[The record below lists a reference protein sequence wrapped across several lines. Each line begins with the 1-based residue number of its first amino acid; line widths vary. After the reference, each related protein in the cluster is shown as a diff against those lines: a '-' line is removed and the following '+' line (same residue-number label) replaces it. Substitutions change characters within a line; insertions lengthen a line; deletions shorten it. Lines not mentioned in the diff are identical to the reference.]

1 MAGDDGI
8 YVVGAGLAGLA
19 CAHHLLDHG
28 VNATVLEAADG
39 VGGRVRTDVV
49 DGFLLDRGF
58 QMLLTAYPEAK
69 GLLDYRALE
78 LHPFSTAALIRMDGR
93 FVKVT
98 DPFRRP
104 LAALSALLA
113 PVGSIRD
120 KLRLARLRR
129 RALREDLATMLARPE
144 APTGGALAWYGFSP
158 TIVERLFRPL
168 FAGVLMDPGLDAS
181 SRMFELALRMLA
193 VGRAAIP
200 SRGMAAIPEQL
211 AAALPGG
218 VHLRRAATKVE
229 RGKLTLAGGELLRP
243 AAVVVATDG
252 PSASWLLGE
261 RVLAPPGSMPA
272 TCLYFAT
279 EHPPLDEPILVL
291 NGEGAGP
298 VSHCCVPSAVSP
310 TYAPA
315 GGHLVSVSVLGAVAP
330 GEELER
336 AVVGQLADWFGSGVL
351 VFMVAVT
358 ALAAWWLW
366 RFVKAKLRWRPQV
379 RVVQMWTAPP
389 GPRREVAFLRREL
402 AEAITSTPDAELRL
416 LAAEPDQREVA
427 RLLPAAGERVDD
439 VTRAARAIRRAASAG
454 LGAQS
459 AADLRALSADVERE
473 VSAVAAG
480 VQRLL
485 TTASG

>member
-158 TIVERLFRPL
+158 AIVERLFRPL

-351 VFMVAVT
+351 GWDLLGTYRIEHAQPAQPVGALDPPERPVRLEPGLYLCGDHRDNASING
-358 ALAAWWLW
+358 ALAS
-366 RFVKAKLRWRPQV
+366 
-379 RVVQMWTAPP
+379 
-389 GPRREVAFLRREL
+389 G
-402 AEAITSTPDAELRL
+402 
-416 LAAEPDQREVA
+416 
-427 RLLPAAGERVDD
+427 
-439 VTRAARAIRRAASAG
+439 RRAATA
-454 LGAQS
+454 LLE
-459 AADLRALSADVERE
+459 DLRGGAI
-473 VSAVAAG
+473 G
-480 VQRLL
+480 
-485 TTASG
+485 

>member
-218 VHLRRAATKVE
+218 VHLRRATTKVE

-252 PSASWLLGE
+252 PSASWLRGE
-261 RVLAPPGSMPA
+261 RGVADLRASRWPPGVGQRA
-272 TCLYFAT
+272 GRGRA
-279 EHPPLDEPILVL
+279 
-291 NGEGAGP
+291 GRGAGAGGGRAARRLVRLGCARLGP
-298 VSHCCVPSAVSP
+298 AGHLPDRAR
-310 TYAPA
+310 AAGPA
-315 GGHLVSVSVLGAVAP
+315 GGRPRPARAP
-330 GEELER
+330 GPPGAR
-336 AVVGQLADWFGSGVL
+336 AVPVRRPPRQRLHQRRARLRPPRRHRPARGPPRRRHRLRAARSGGLARARGAGRPAEPGPHCSARPAALGRTVPAGHPDNGPAPVYRGRQAFRGEVQGMAEVLLAVLAVL

-379 RVVQMWTAPP
+379 RVVQMWTAP
-389 GPRREVAFLRREL
+389 
-402 AEAITSTPDAELRL
+402 T
-416 LAAEPDQREVA
+416 
-427 RLLPAAGERVDD
+427 
-439 VTRAARAIRRAASAG
+439 
-454 LGAQS
+454 
-459 AADLRALSADVERE
+459 
-473 VSAVAAG
+473 
-480 VQRLL
+480 
-485 TTASG
+485 

>member
-8 YVVGAGLAGLA
+8 YIVGAGLAGLS

-58 QMLLTAYPEAK
+58 QMLLTAAPEAR
-69 GLLDYRALE
+69 GLLDYRGLE
-78 LHPFSTAALIRMDGR
+78 LHPFEPAALIRLDGR
-93 FVKVT
+93 FVRVT
-98 DPFRRP
+98 DPFRQP
-104 LAALSALLA
+104 LAAPSALLA
-113 PVGSIRD
+113 PVGSTGD

-129 RALREDLATMLARPE
+129 RALREDLPTMLARPE

-158 TIVERLFRPL
+158 TMVERLFRPL
-168 FAGVLMDPGLDAS
+168 FAGVLMDPRLETS

-193 VGRAAIP
+193 MGQAAIP

-211 AAALPGG
+211 AAGLSAG

-243 AAVVVATDG
+243 RAMVVATDG

-261 RVLAPPGSMPA
+261 RVLPLPGSMPA

-291 NGEGAGP
+291 NGEGSGP

-310 TYAPA
+310 TYAPP
-315 GGHLVSVSVLGAVAP
+315 GGNLVSVSVLGQAEP

-336 AVVGQLADWFGSGVL
+336 AVIEQLADWFGSGVL
-351 VFMVAVT
+351 AWDLLATYRIEHAQPAQPVGALDPPERPVRLEPGLYLCGDHRDNASIDG
-358 ALAAWWLW
+358 ALAS
-366 RFVKAKLRWRPQV
+366 
-379 RVVQMWTAPP
+379 
-389 GPRREVAFLRREL
+389 G
-402 AEAITSTPDAELRL
+402 
-416 LAAEPDQREVA
+416 
-427 RLLPAAGERVDD
+427 
-439 VTRAARAIRRAASAG
+439 RRAA
-454 LGAQS
+454 
-459 AADLRALSADVERE
+459 AAVLEDLR
-473 VSAVAAG
+473 
-480 VQRLL
+480 
-485 TTASG
+485 SGAIA

>member
-144 APTGGALAWYGFSP
+144 APTGGAL
-158 TIVERLFRPL
+158 
-168 FAGVLMDPGLDAS
+168 
-181 SRMFELALRMLA
+181 
-193 VGRAAIP
+193 
-200 SRGMAAIPEQL
+200 
-211 AAALPGG
+211 
-218 VHLRRAATKVE
+218 LRRAATKVE

-272 TCLYFAT
+272 ICLYFAT

-351 VFMVAVT
+351 GWDLLGTYRIEHAQPAQPVGALDPPERPVRLEPGLYLCGDHRDNASING
-358 ALAAWWLW
+358 ALAS
-366 RFVKAKLRWRPQV
+366 
-379 RVVQMWTAPP
+379 
-389 GPRREVAFLRREL
+389 G
-402 AEAITSTPDAELRL
+402 
-416 LAAEPDQREVA
+416 
-427 RLLPAAGERVDD
+427 
-439 VTRAARAIRRAASAG
+439 RRAATA
-454 LGAQS
+454 LLE
-459 AADLRALSADVERE
+459 DLRGGAI
-473 VSAVAAG
+473 G
-480 VQRLL
+480 
-485 TTASG
+485 